1 MSPRLV
7 LDNLADRQD
16 SRSAKLLVATLQV
29 IQADTQTFAVDAVKL
44 AQIMIV
50 IQNNISTEEDPRTAF
65 LIDGELCLS
74 VQH

>member
-1 MSPRLV
+1 MSPRLI

-16 SRSAKLLVATLQV
+16 SRSAKLLVATLQS